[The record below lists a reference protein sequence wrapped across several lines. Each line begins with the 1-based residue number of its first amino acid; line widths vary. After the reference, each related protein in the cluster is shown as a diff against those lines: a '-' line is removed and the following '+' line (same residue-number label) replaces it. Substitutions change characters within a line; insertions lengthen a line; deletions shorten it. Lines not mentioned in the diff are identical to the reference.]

1 MNNKMNHKT
10 MPMTVTNT
18 EIADQF
24 NQLADLLEIDNANP
38 FRVRA
43 YRNAAYTLINLSSEI
58 SELIQQGE
66 DLTQLPGIG
75 KDLAAKITTIVT
87 TGKFT
92 WLEEERQHPPPSLI
106 ELKQIPALGSK
117 RIGILHEQLG
127 IDTIEELSEAVKQQK
142 IADLPGFGEKLQQNI
157 ARALP
162 EFIGQEQRLRL
173 NAATQ
178 YANAFVKYLA
188 SLKVVEQVIVAG
200 SYRRR
205 KDTVGDLDI
214 LVTARNDAK
223 VTRHFVNHPQVATVV
238 SHSDTRATIRLQSGL
253 QIDLRV
259 VSAESYGSAL
269 LYFTGAKA
277 HNIHIRK
284 LAQERGLKINEYGV
298 FHDDKLIASA
308 SEREVY
314 QQVGLPYI
322 EPELRE
328 NRGEIEAAQQHRL
341 PTLIRREDIQGDL
354 HCHTRA
360 TDGHNTLAEMAT
372 AAQKL
377 GYRYMAITDHSQ
389 HLTAANGMT
398 AKRLRQ
404 QMAAID
410 ELNEQFTDFQIL
422 KSSECD
428 ILEDGSLDLAD
439 DVLAELDLVV
449 CAIHYKFDLSRAK
462 QTERI
467 IRAMDNPYV
476 NILAHPTGRLI
487 NKRAAYAIDMEKI
500 MRAAQERHCC
510 LEINAQPRRLDLNDL
525 HCKIAKE
532 LGIKFVISTDA
543 HTTKDLSNMSYGID
557 QARRG
562 WISKEDVINTHSL
575 PELRKLLMRK

>member
-1 MNNKMNHKT
+1 MKHKT

-43 YRNAAYTLINLSSEI
+43 YRNAAYTLINLSSQI
-58 SELIQQGE
+58 SELIQRGE

-75 KDLAAKITTIVT
+75 KDLADKITTIVK
-87 TGKFT
+87 TGQFT
-92 WLEEERQHPPPSLI
+92 LLEKERQHTPASLI
-106 ELKQIPALGSK
+106 ELKQIPGLGPK

-127 IDTIEELSEAVKQQK
+127 INTIEELNEAVKQQK
-142 IADLPGFGEKLQQNI
+142 IADLSGFGEKIQQNI
-157 ARALP
+157 AHALP

-173 NAATQ
+173 SAATQ

-188 SLKVVEQVIVAG
+188 NLKVVEQVIVAG

-205 KDTVGDLDI
+205 KETVGDLDI
-214 LVTARNDAK
+214 LVTSRNGPK
-223 VTRHFVNHPQVATVV
+223 VTRHFVSHPKVATVV
-238 SHSDTRATIRLQSGL
+238 SHGDTRATIRLQSGL

-259 VSAESYGSAL
+259 VPAQSYGAAL

-277 HNIHIRK
+277 HSIRIRK
-284 LAQERGLKINEYGV
+284 LAQARGLKINEYGV
-298 FHDDKLIASA
+298 FRGDKLIAGA
-308 SEREVY
+308 SEQEVY
-314 QQVGLPYI
+314 QQIELPYI

-341 PTLIRREDIQGDL
+341 PTLIRQEDIQGDL

-360 TDGHNTLAEMAT
+360 TDGHNTLEEMAT

-389 HLTAANGMT
+389 HLTVANGMN
-398 AKRLRQ
+398 AKRMRQ
-404 QMAAID
+404 QMEAID
-410 ELNEQFTDFQIL
+410 KLNEQFTDFQIL

-428 ILEDGSLDLAD
+428 ILENGHLDLAD

-449 CAIHYKFDLSRAK
+449 CAIHYKFDLPRAK

-467 IRAMDNPYV
+467 IRAMDNPYF
-476 NILAHPTGRLI
+476 NILAHPSGRLI
-487 NKRAAYAIDMEKI
+487 NKRPAYAIDMEKI
-500 MRAAQERHCC
+500 MQAAKERHCC
-510 LEINAQPRRLDLNDL
+510 LEINAQPRRLDLDDV
-525 HCKIAKE
+525 HCKMAKE
-532 LGIKFVISTDA
+532 LGIKLVISTDA
-543 HTTKDLSNMSYGID
+543 HTTKDLSNMAYGID

-562 WISKEDVINTHSL
+562 WISKDDVINTHSL
-575 PELRKLLMRK
+575 PELRKLLLRK